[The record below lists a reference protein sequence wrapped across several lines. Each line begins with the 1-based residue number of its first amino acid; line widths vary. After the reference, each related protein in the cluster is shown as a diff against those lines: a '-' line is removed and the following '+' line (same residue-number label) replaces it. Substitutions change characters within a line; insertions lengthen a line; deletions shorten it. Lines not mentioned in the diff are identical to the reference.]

1 MRIGE
6 LSRLTGVSVRSLRYY
21 EEQGL
26 LDPVRL
32 PSGYREY
39 DEGHVSTVRGI
50 RLMLA
55 AGLNTATI
63 AELLPCMTDDGQA
76 LSPNCSGMLPD
87 LHRERARLTEAVT
100 DLLAARDALDTLIAT
115 TRTLDPPDPQACQA
129 LARPNAVRP

>member
-6 LSRLTGVSVRSLRYY
+6 LSRLTGASVRSLRYY

-26 LDPVRL
+26 LQPLRR

-39 DEGHVSTVRGI
+39 RQQDAARVRGI

-63 AELLPCMTDDGQA
+63 GELLPCMTDDGEA
-76 LSPNCSGMLPD
+76 LVPSCSGMLPD
-87 LHRERARLTEAVT
+87 LHRERERLSNAAA
-100 DLLAARDALDTLIAT
+100 DLLAARDRLDLLI
-115 TRTLDPPDPQACQA
+115 RTASRLDPPDPSECEA
-129 LARPNAVRP
+129 LTAPR